1 MPHLVSNQDDKQ
13 YITPFEMRTL
23 LSIII
28 KNGRGGGT
36 VLNNKMIELE
46 KILSEIHLLWNQIL
60 QDHKNELKLKLTKI
74 VNRFLDSDL
83 KKSLEV
89 DEK

>member
-1 MPHLVSNQDDKQ
+1 
-13 YITPFEMRTL
+13 
-23 LSIII
+23 
-28 KNGRGGGT
+28 
-36 VLNNKMIELE
+36 MIELE